1 MHNHH
6 PEKFADLEGCYGQL
20 ASWCDLLEAIA
31 HFLPSHVD
39 ERLCDTITIGLV
51 PLLQTTHRLEEQVIS
66 AGLHLVIGEGERA
79 EAEEGRRCER
89 IFDLDNGREVV
100 EVLSALKD
108 GGCRMS
114 WGAVGYLLRSFFH
127 SMRKHIKAEREI
139 MGMIRKARGDN
150 NPPGDRAV
158 QAEAEAA

>member
-1 MHNHH
+1 MDNHQFI
-6 PEKFADLEGCYGQL
+6 KFADLEGCYGQL

-31 HFLPSHVD
+31 DFLPCHVD

-51 PLLQTTHRLEEQVIS
+51 PLLQATHRLEEQVIS
-66 AGLHLVIGEGERA
+66 TGLHLVIGEEGRS
-79 EAEEGRRCER
+79 EAEEGRRSER

-108 GGCRMS
+108 GRCRMP
-114 WGAVGYLLRSFFH
+114 WDAVGYLLRSFFH

-139 MGMIRKARGDN
+139 MRMIRKAHGDN

-158 QAEAEAA
+158 QPEAEAA